1 MMYRSFVDLV
11 FIVLCALAVILERS
25 VELRG
30 LRADLADVGEG
41 GTAEIATEDMEP
53 LVVCEDRVQAAGRD
67 FPGVP
72 AALSAIPPGAAVVVV
87 PAGES
92 VSHQRVIAAWWE
104 VRRTGRHAELGV
116 RAVSEGAG
124 T

>member
-11 FIVLCALAVILERS
+11 FIILCALAVILDRS

-30 LRADLADVGEG
+30 LRADLAGVGEG
-41 GTAEIATEDMEP
+41 GTEEIALADMEP
-53 LVVCEDRVQAAGRD
+53 MVVGDDSVHLAGRD

-72 AALSAIPPGAAVVVV
+72 AALAGLRPEATVVVV
-87 PAGES
+87 PAS
-92 VSHQRVIAAWWE
+92 DAVSHQRVIAAWWE

-124 T
+124 S